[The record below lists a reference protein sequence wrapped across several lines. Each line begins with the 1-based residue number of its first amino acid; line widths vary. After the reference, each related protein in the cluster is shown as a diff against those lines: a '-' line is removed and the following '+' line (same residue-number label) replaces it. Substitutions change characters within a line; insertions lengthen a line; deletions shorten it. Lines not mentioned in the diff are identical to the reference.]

1 MSDTSFPH
9 LTRIAVHPIKSLE
22 PVTLQTAEIGENGG
36 LQHDREYA
44 MFDDDEKYVNG
55 KRTADV
61 HRIRASFDDAI
72 QHVTLR
78 QEGKSEESARRFNLS
93 DDWAELADWLTE
105 YFGYPVHLKRESKG
119 GFPDDTV
126 LSGPTVISTA
136 TLREVA
142 SWFDGL
148 DEHQMRLRLRANLEI
163 GGVPPFWEDRLYSD
177 HDHGVAFRIGDVT
190 FRGANPCQRCIVPVR
205 DPHTGEEYSE
215 FQRLFIE
222 NRERTLP
229 EWADRARFDHYFRL
243 MVNTKVPES
252 EWKSEVAVGDELEI
266 LGKVPLDGPVDEAR
280 SDRPG

>member
-1 MSDTSFPH
+1 MSDNPSPH

-22 PVTLQTAEIGENGG
+22 PVTLQTAEIAENGG
-36 LQHDREYA
+36 LRHDREYA
-44 MFDDDEKYVNG
+44 MFDDDENYVNG

-61 HRIRASFDDAI
+61 HRIRASFDDAL

-78 QEGKSEESARRFNLS
+78 QEGKSEESAYRFSLS
-93 DDWAELADWLTE
+93 DDRAELAEWLTE
-105 YFGYPVHLKRESKG
+105 YFGYSVHLKQESKG

-163 GGVPPFWEDRLYSD
+163 DGVPPFWEDRLYSD
-177 HDHGVAFRIGDVT
+177 HNHEVAFRIGDVT
-190 FRGANPCQRCIVPVR
+190 LRGANPCQRCIVPVR
-205 DPHTGEEYSE
+205 DPHTGEEYPD
-215 FQRLFIE
+215 FQRIFIE

-252 EWKSEVAVGDELEI
+252 EWKSELAVGDEVAI
-266 LGKVPLDGPVDEAR
+266 LGEVPLDESDDRAEK
-280 SDRPG
+280 DRPV